1 MVIICF
7 VMALEYLDFRIIMI
21 SINNPIKNPMTIPI
35 KIDISNMSS
44 GLTSGN
50 RIKKNLVKSEVTAKA
65 ENVAIEP
72 CAKFVV
78 KDVLKIKTIAIVTS
92 ARNAAPVKP

>member
-1 MVIICF
+1 M
-7 VMALEYLDFRIIMI
+7 
-21 SINNPIKNPMTIPI
+21 
-35 KIDISNMSS
+35 DISNINI

-50 RIKKNLVKSEVTAKA
+50 LTKKNFVNMEVTAKA

-72 CAKFVV
+72 CAKLVV
-78 KDVLKIKTIAIVTS
+78 NDVLKIKTIAIVTR